1 MAKDIRVNYLN
12 LPRVRA
18 LEPEF
23 YSVIRFDSNNRCN
36 VHCAY
41 CHNPRSDDVIELDD
55 FRQFL
60 ESHVLGVEQFQ
71 FGCGMEPTMDPRLC
85 DFMDVLAASPAKP
98 SRGVRLQTNGILLH
112 KHDPER
118 MQKAGLSLVTVSV
131 DSVNESTQKGLR
143 GGTNLA
149 KVQRNLLGF
158 IAACPS
164 VRVGF
169 VTVVTSENIDE
180 TDDLVAWG
188 VDAGVKQFVFR
199 QVFHYPSSQV
209 VDHSR
214 MAGLTITL
222 EQFAA
227 MRARLESRF
236 KDVTTLHFFSNEQL
250 TAGAVVV
257 HQNSLFAG
265 PPPPVMSPQAVRM
278 AETRE

>member
-1 MAKDIRVNYLN
+1 MAKGIRVNYLN
-12 LPRVRA
+12 LALIRA
-18 LEPEF
+18 LEPQH
-23 YSVIRFDSNNRCN
+23 YGIIRFDSNNRCN

-41 CHNPRSDDVIELDD
+41 CHNARSDDVIDLDD

-60 ESHVLGVEQFQ
+60 ETHVLGVEQFQ
-71 FGCGMEPTMDPRLC
+71 FGCGMEPTMDLRLC
-85 DFMDVLAASPAKP
+85 DFMDAVAAAPAKP
-98 SRGVRLQTNGILLH
+98 SRGIRLQTNGILLH

-118 MQKAGLSLVTVSV
+118 MKKAGLSLVTVSV

-149 KVQRNLLGF
+149 KVQRNLLEF
-158 IAACPS
+158 LQACPS

-188 VDAGVKQFVFR
+188 VDAGVKQFEFR
-199 QVFHYPSSQV
+199 QVFHYPSSQI

-214 MAGLTITL
+214 MAGLTITS

-236 KDVTTLHFFSNEQL
+236 KDVTALHFSTNDQL
-250 TAGAVVV
+250 VAHSAAVTR
-257 HQNSLFAG
+257 NSLIEAKQPDG
-265 PPPPVMSPQAVRM
+265 RPELRDAL
-278 AETRE
+278 A